1 MALEL
6 TFDHTQLEIANS
18 QNKKSNKDEIV
29 KKSRKDLV
37 SICIEFMGSQARS
50 ILRSIRKKDRSA
62 LDYRLVSAHL
72 DCGMWW
78 RYPNE
83 EEDFDQV
90 IELAEQRFASFYLT
104 NFKFLLDD
112 EMLTQNFPSIWSGTY
127 SHESEYITDLCLTV
141 PSILVQLGRFD
152 EAIELIKQCRLFGG
166 E

>member
-1 MALEL
+1 
-6 TFDHTQLEIANS
+6 
-18 QNKKSNKDEIV
+18 
-29 KKSRKDLV
+29 
-37 SICIEFMGSQARS
+37 
-50 ILRSIRKKDRSA
+50 
-62 LDYRLVSAHL
+62 
-72 DCGMWW
+72 
-78 RYPNE
+78 
-83 EEDFDQV
+83 V